1 VELVAGNRGLVE
13 MVRTTLFLRGQRGW
27 RGGMTREAGGQMRPY
42 GFRDGGT
49 GTSAETRGNRM
60 IHRGSDQ
67 FIVPKKPSNAG
78 GGKGLAKR

>member
-1 VELVAGNRGLVE
+1 
-13 MVRTTLFLRGQRGW
+13 
-27 RGGMTREAGGQMRPY
+27 MRPY